1 MILYQYY
8 TLKVDQDYNINS
20 LKEDLEKVFGFN
32 QEEYLEID
40 LDSYFEASSLS
51 NLIGA
56 SKGYVG
62 YETGGILSEH
72 IIKYPFSLI
81 YFKNL
86 NSAHFIIQAF
96 IKKLFD
102 KPYFNDS
109 KGRKVYL
116 TNTIIVYNEGKANSN
131 QLGILDKKSK

>member
-1 MILYQYY
+1 MILNCSAASKA
-8 TLKVDQDYNINS
+8 LRFS
-20 LKEDLEKVFGFN
+20 LNAVL
-32 QEEYLEID
+32 L
-40 LDSYFEASSLS
+40 L
-51 NLIGA
+51 GA

-86 NSAHFIIQAF
+86 NNSHFIIQSF

-116 TNTIIVYNEGKANSN
+116 TNTIIVYNEGKVNSN
-131 QLGILDKKSK
+131 QLGIIDKKSK